1 MVDGVGQKWAE
12 GAILRRVAW
21 EGFFEEMKEG
31 ALWVTWGNSV
41 LGGKTSQGESLKV
54 RS

>member
-1 MVDGVGQKWAE
+1 MDGVGQKWAE

-31 ALWVTWGNSV
+31 ALWVTWRNTV
-41 LGGKTSQGESLKV
+41 LSRKTSQGESLKV